1 MKVMI
6 NIDNLNGNWFVCLI
20 WSSGPKA
27 LLQILALYWVLRRIS
42 FHLQALNDRKDLWGH
57 LIRLLGRY
65 SHLD

>member
-1 MKVMI
+1 MKVTI
-6 NIDNLNGNWFVCLI
+6 AIDNLKGNWFVCLI

-27 LLQILALYWVLRRIS
+27 LLQILALYWYLRRIN

-57 LIRLLGRY
+57 LTRMLCRY

>member
-20 WSSGPKA
+20 WGTGPKA
-27 LLQILALYWVLRRIS
+27 LLQILALHWVLHRIS